1 MMSIIDEQFFR
12 KENMTEEEFMYYFE
26 IIENCKDINDS
37 KFKVNGVGKCEI
49 LELHL
54 KKIEPSI
61 IELNGTVYIGKQNR
75 CINGSIIERE
85 KQTIVE
91 IKVERLLV
99 SEDKT
104 YNTLDVFE
112 KEDNKTFRTSYY
124 NYKEPTTIE
133 IENNK
138 TKERLI

>member
-85 KQTIVE
+85 KQTKVE

>member
-37 KFKVNGVGKCEI
+37 KYKVNGVGKCEI

-99 SEDKT
+99 PEDKI

-112 KEDNKTFRTSYY
+112 KDDNKIFRTSYY

>member
-37 KFKVNGVGKCEI
+37 KYKVNGVGKCEI

-99 SEDKT
+99 PEDKT

-112 KEDNKTFRTSYY
+112 KDDNKIFRTSYY

>member
-37 KFKVNGVGKCEI
+37 KYKVNGVGKCEI

-99 SEDKT
+99 PEDKT

-112 KEDNKTFRTSYY
+112 KEDSKTFRTSYY

>member
-37 KFKVNGVGKCEI
+37 KYKVNGVGKCEI

-99 SEDKT
+99 PEDKI

-112 KEDNKTFRTSYY
+112 KDDNKTFRTSYY